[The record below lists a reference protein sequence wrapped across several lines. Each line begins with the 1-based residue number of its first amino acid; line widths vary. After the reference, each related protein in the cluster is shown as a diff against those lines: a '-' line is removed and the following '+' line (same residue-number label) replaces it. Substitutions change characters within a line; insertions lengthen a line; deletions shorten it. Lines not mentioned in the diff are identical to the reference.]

1 MPRFSIIIAVYNDW
15 TALDLCLHSL
25 TQQTDEPDFEVIVVD
40 DGSHE
45 AAPEKIRQWERE
57 LPLRIVRQSHTG
69 ISAARNQGIQLCI
82 GSILLF
88 VDADCRLE
96 KNCLAALE
104 SVITAT
110 PQHDCFQLRLIGDRS
125 MLVGRAEH
133 LRLTTL
139 QKTML
144 RPNGCIRYLNTAGF
158 AVRRSRAQTKR
169 GLFDAVAIRG
179 EDTLLLSELIQRGEL
194 PFFAAD
200 AVVQHNVSL
209 SVVACFR
216 KDVRSAFLEGRT
228 YALIASRGI
237 KIRMSYRE
245 RIRMLSSMWQSSR
258 EPSIGNSALFVL
270 TVRQSMSR
278 ITSFIYRIVRG
289 QADLKK
295 AEKSVAEIR
304 L

>member
-1 MPRFSIIIAVYNDW
+1 
-15 TALDLCLHSL
+15 
-25 TQQTDEPDFEVIVVD
+25 
-40 DGSHE
+40 
-45 AAPEKIRQWERE
+45 
-57 LPLRIVRQSHTG
+57 
-69 ISAARNQGIQLCI
+69 
-82 GSILLF
+82 
-88 VDADCRLE
+88 
-96 KNCLAALE
+96 
-104 SVITAT
+104 
-110 PQHDCFQLRLIGDRS
+110 

-169 GLFDAVAIRG
+169 GLFDPVAIRG

-258 EPSIGNSALFVL
+258 EPSIGNSALFIL
-270 TVRQSMSR
+270 TVRQSLSR

-289 QADLKK
+289 QADLTK